1 MANRKG
7 KFKVKNGSGSYD
19 RVMLETQLGQVVDS
33 PIKSL
38 ERSTRYEQNDVVA
51 EQTCKGT
58 FLVCTTAG
66 TTAASAPSGYSS
78 VAEGG
83 SVTDGTAVFTAH
95 RFNNLA
101 NIAAIIA
108 HNALETAHPSL
119 DFIKSLSAASDG
131 IHYRTRNGK
140 SDQVLDLI
148 NQLQATLSQETV
160 PSGNTG
166 SLAALLSG
174 IVHQIAALSGKSNWW
189 ETPKDSFETLSA
201 GVVAGDVSNPN
212 SWWVKLGGMIPL
224 IIQGGM
230 HNNGKNWENDA
241 GKPAYT
247 VSYPVAFPNA
257 CFTITGSPERNKN
270 AMYAYRTGYHI
281 IWKNESQF
289 SYAIGTEQQGQYFEW
304 VAIGR

>member
-1 MANRKG
+1 MMTNRKG

-19 RVMLETQLGQVVDS
+19 QVMLETQLGQVVDS
-33 PIKSL
+33 PIKSV
-38 ERSTRYEQNDVVA
+38 ERSTHYEQNDVVA

-101 NIAAIIA
+101 NTAAIIA

-131 IHYRTRNGK
+131 IHYRTRNGT

-148 NQLQATLSQETV
+148 NQLQATLSQGTV

-189 ETPKDSFETLSA
+189 DTPKNNFETLSA
-201 GVVAGDVSNPN
+201 GGVVAGNVSNAN
-212 SWWVKLGGMIPL
+212 AWWVRLGGAVPL
-224 IIQGGM
+224 IIQGGF
-230 HNNGKNWENDA
+230 GSS
-241 GKPAYT
+241 GT
-247 VSYPVAFPNA
+247 FTYPISISTFL
-257 CFTITGSPERNKN
+257 TGGTTTRMSSRIYDSEW
-270 AMYAYRTGYHI
+270 GDI
-281 IWKNESQF
+281 
-289 SYAIGTEQQGQYFEW
+289 IGTPTSSNFRFRQNGYSDGTYCW
-304 VAIGR
+304 LIGL

>member
-1 MANRKG
+1 MVNRKG

-19 RVMLETQLGQVVDS
+19 QVMLETQLGQVVDS

-95 RFNNLA
+95 RFYNLA

-119 DFIKSLSAASDG
+119 DFIKSLSAVSDG

-148 NQLQATLSQETV
+148 NQLQTTLSQETV

-189 ETPKDSFETLSA
+189 ETPKGSFETLSA
-201 GVVAGDVSNPN
+201 GVVAGDVSDPN
-212 SWWVKLGGMIPL
+212 SWWVKLGGTIPL
-224 IIQGGM
+224 IIQGGKCTLESRASTEVYYPI
-230 HNNGKNWENDA
+230 HVTKVLAIQATGTALSNGQTNYGYGLVASNANSA
-241 GKPAYT
+241 G
-247 VSYPVAFPNA
+247 
-257 CFTITGSPERNKN
+257 FTLLNCSEEAPRYYKEASWIV
-270 AMYAYRTGYHI
+270 
-281 IWKNESQF
+281 
-289 SYAIGTEQQGQYFEW
+289 IG
-304 VAIGR
+304 I